1 MIETFQAN
9 CLATLIGSL
18 PLTEHGE
25 ASDLIMEYTPEIPF
39 WAQLPAHKKEGMMVQ
54 FTGDCRGSTVIK
66 ATGLSIQT
74 VNPSIMI
81 CWHFLKII
89 WR

>member
-18 PLTEHGE
+18 PLTDHGK

-54 FTGDCRGSTVIK
+54 FTS
-66 ATGLSIQT
+66 GLPGFYNDKGNGNGF
-74 VNPSIMI
+74 VNIG
-81 CWHFLKII
+81 
-89 WR
+89 